1 MGIAGGTAGRLT
13 LSIALLVLLG
23 APSGADAQNASAL
36 VLEKT
41 GTTVP
46 EVQPYSEIAV
56 GTTVSLQPGARLVF
70 LHYQT
75 CRTVTAVGSTVMFG
89 GLTYTVTGG
98 STPKE
103 VRTPCPPTVRLRGQ
117 SEMAGV
123 LMRSI
128 SPEVRL
134 SLSPAFVLVGA
145 RADDFAAVRVS
156 QGDTRL
162 LEAPLTGRGFRWPAG
177 TAPLVANTD
186 YELVLVP
193 KADGKTQVTLKFRT
207 ERGTSP
213 VAGDHLTLISVD

>member
-1 MGIAGGTAGRLT
+1 MGTAGRLT
-13 LSIALLVLLG
+13 LCIALLVLLWV
-23 APSGADAQNASAL
+23 PSGADAQNASAL

-41 GTTVP
+41 GATVP

-56 GTTVSLQPGARLVF
+56 GATVSLQPGARLVF

-75 CRTVTAVGSTVMFG
+75 CRTVTAVGGAVAFG
-89 GLTYTVTGG
+89 GLTYTITGG
-98 STPKE
+98 SKPEE

-117 SEMAGV
+117 GEMAGV

-134 SLSPAFVLVGA
+134 SLSPTFVLVGA

-156 QGDTRL
+156 QGGTTL
-162 LEAPLTGRGFRWPAG
+162 LEAPLSGRGFRWPPG

-193 KADGKTQVTLKFRT
+193 KAEGKTRITLKFRA
-207 ERGTSP
+207 ERGTP
-213 VAGDHLTLISVD
+213 TAAGDHLTLISVD

>member
-1 MGIAGGTAGRLT
+1 MSSLAE
-13 LSIALLVLLG
+13 
-23 APSGADAQNASAL
+23 AQNASAL
-36 VLEKT
+36 VLEKV
-41 GTTVP
+41 GVSVP

-56 GTTVSLQPGARLVF
+56 GTTVSLPPGARLVF

-75 CRTVTAVGSTVMFG
+75 CKTVTAVGGTVAFG

-98 STPKE
+98 NRPVE

-134 SLSPAFVLVGA
+134 SLLPTFVLVGA
-145 RADDFAAVRVS
+145 RADDFALVRVS
-156 QGDTRL
+156 QGGTKV
-162 LEAPLTGRGFRWPAG
+162 LEAPLSGRGFRWPAG
-177 TAPLVANTD
+177 AAPLVANTD

-193 KADGKTQVTLKFRT
+193 KVEDKTRITLQFRA
-207 ERGTSP
+207 ESGT
-213 VAGDHLTLISVD
+213 ATATGNHLTLISVD